1 MLAALDLGSNS
12 FHMLIAE
19 KSGDG
24 FRVIERFSEK
34 VQLGEGV
41 ATTGK
46 VCEIARAR
54 AVVCLAD
61 FREAIN
67 RYPVTAIAAVGTK
80 TFRTASN
87 IGPLVR
93 DAEQLG
99 FNIEIIS
106 GEREAQLIYSGVA
119 SNLPDDN
126 KQRLVI
132 DIGGGSTEFSIGL
145 NRTPLL
151 LRSLDLGCVSWH
163 DRFFISGT
171 ADADSF
177 REAMI
182 AAREHIY
189 LSRRELQ
196 AVGWENVYAS
206 SGTAKML
213 SSIAKEQKY
222 TDGTLT
228 MDALKKIRDDALA
241 FPRVH
246 QIELPGLKSSRQSV
260 LLPGL
265 AIMMAI
271 MKELQIPVIRHS
283 KTALRE
289 GVLLE
294 LLNGGG
300 QQIRLV

>member
-19 KSGDG
+19 KTGDH
-24 FRVIERFSEK
+24 FKVIERFSEK

-41 ATTGK
+41 ATSGK

-54 AVVCLAD
+54 AVVCLAH

-67 RYPVTAIAAVGTK
+67 RYPVSAIAAVGTK

-87 IGPLVR
+87 IGPLLR

-119 SNLPDDN
+119 NNLPDDN
-126 KQRLVI
+126 ENRLVI
-132 DIGGGSTEFSIGL
+132 DIGGGSTEFAIGF

-151 LRSLDLGCVSWH
+151 LRSLDLGCVSWR
-163 DRFFISGT
+163 DRFFNVDTVDEKI
-171 ADADSF
+171 F
-177 REAMI
+177 REATV

-189 LSRRELQ
+189 LHHRELE
-196 AVGWENVYAS
+196 AVGWHTVYAS

-213 SSIAKEQKY
+213 CSIAKEQKY

-228 MDALKKIRDDALA
+228 LDALKKIRNAALA
-241 FPRVH
+241 FPRIH
-246 QIELPGLKSSRQSV
+246 QIELPGLKSARQNV

-265 AIMMAI
+265 AIMTAI
-271 MKELQIPVIRHS
+271 MKELQIPAIHYS

>member
-19 KSGDG
+19 KSGNS
-24 FRVIERFSEK
+24 FKVIERFSEK

-67 RYPVTAIAAVGTK
+67 RYPITAIAAVGTK

-87 IGPLVR
+87 IGPLLR
-93 DAEQLG
+93 DAEKLG
-99 FNIEIIS
+99 FNIEIVS
-106 GEREAQLIYSGVA
+106 GEREAQLIYSGVS
-119 SNLPDDN
+119 SNLPNDN
-126 KQRLVI
+126 QQRLVI
-132 DIGGGSTEFSIGL
+132 DIGGGSTEFIVGF

-163 DRFFISGT
+163 DRFFSSDT
-171 ADADSF
+171 VEKDDF

-189 LSRRELQ
+189 LNQRQLS

-213 SSIAKEQKY
+213 SNIAKEQKY

-228 MDALKKIRDDALA
+228 MDALKNIRDDALA
-241 FPRVH
+241 FPRVY
-246 QIELPGLKSSRQSV
+246 QIELPGLKSSRQNV

-271 MKELQIPVIRHS
+271 MKELGIPAIRYN

-289 GVLLE
+289 GLLLE

>member
-19 KSGDG
+19 RTGNG
-24 FRVIERFSEK
+24 FRVVERFSEK

-41 ATTGK
+41 ATSGK

-54 AVVCLAD
+54 AVACLAD

-67 RYPVTAIAAVGTK
+67 RYPVTALAAVGTK

-87 IGPLVR
+87 IGPLLR
-93 DAEQLG
+93 DAEELG
-99 FNIEIIS
+99 FSIEIVS
-106 GEREAQLIYSGVA
+106 GEREAQLIYSGV
-119 SNLPDDN
+119 SNALPDDN
-126 KQRLVI
+126 QKRLVI
-132 DIGGGSTEFSIGL
+132 DIGGGSTELAIGL
-145 NRTPLL
+145 DHMPFM
-151 LRSLDLGCVSWH
+151 LRSLDLGCVSWS
-163 DRFFISGT
+163 DRFFSSGT
-171 ADADSF
+171 VDESDF

-189 LSRRELQ
+189 LNSRELH
-196 AVGWENVYAS
+196 AVGWKNVYAS

-213 SSIAKEQKY
+213 CAIAKEQKY
-222 TDGTLT
+222 TDGILT
-228 MDALKKIRDDALA
+228 MDALKKIRNDALA

-246 QIELPGLKSSRQSV
+246 QIELPGLKSSRQNV

-265 AIMMAI
+265 AIMIAI
-271 MKELQIPVIRHS
+271 MKELQIASIRYS
-283 KTALRE
+283 KAALRE

-300 QQIRLV
+300 QQIRLM